1 MTLTDLISEGYSN
14 ISITVDLA
22 DLVKMVDYVLTIKDD
37 STVESSMDQNDEYL
51 TRQDV
56 MRQLDV
62 KETTIHNWTRKGYL
76 KPHKIGRKIYY
87 MKSDVL
93 ALLRGKG

>member
-1 MTLTDLISEGYSN
+1 MNLTDLISEGYSN

-22 DLVKMVDYVLTIKDD
+22 DLVKMVDYVLTVKDNR
-37 STVESSMDQNDEYL
+37 SLESSVDENDEYI

-62 KETTIHNWTRKGYL
+62 KETTIFNWTRKGYL
-76 KPHKIGRKIYY
+76 RPHKIGRKTYFL
-87 MKSDVL
+87 KSDVL
-93 ALLRGKG
+93 ALLTGKG